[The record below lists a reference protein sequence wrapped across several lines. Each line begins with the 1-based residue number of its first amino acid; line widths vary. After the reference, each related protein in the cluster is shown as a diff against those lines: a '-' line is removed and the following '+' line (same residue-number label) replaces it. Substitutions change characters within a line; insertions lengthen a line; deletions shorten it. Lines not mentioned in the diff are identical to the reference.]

1 MDIYKII
8 RCVALFLLVKSKYRA
23 LVVVY
28 DITCATLARC
38 SANHSW
44 LTQALICKAIIWIVK
59 KIGQNF
65 PMKKMCST
73 NEGALTNKLLIF
85 QQKKLFEIYIFKIEY
100 ILNASF

>member
-1 MDIYKII
+1 M
-8 RCVALFLLVKSKYRA
+8 FLLVNSKYRA

-28 DITCATLARC
+28 DITCATMARC

-44 LTQALICKAIIWIVK
+44 LTQALKCKAIILIVR

-73 NEGALTNKLLIF
+73 NEGALTIKLLIF
-85 QQKKLFEIYIFKIEY
+85 QHKNIRNLH
-100 ILNASF
+100 L